1 MLHPKIIMN
10 VIMFNSSL
18 SDILDGDI
26 KSILD
31 VLWLIIL
38 NYGIH
43 SVSKYYHT
51 FNINLALIIIY
62 QQHFIHKCPSV
73 NIHMSLC

>member
-1 MLHPKIIMN
+1 MLHSRIIRN

-18 SDILDGDI
+18 PDILDGDI

-38 NYGIH
+38 NFGIH

-51 FNINLALIIIY
+51 F
-62 QQHFIHKCPSV
+62 CPT
-73 NIHMSLC
+73 N

>member
-1 MLHPKIIMN
+1 MLHSRLTMN
-10 VIMFNSSL
+10 VIMFNSFL

-51 FNINLALIIIY
+51 FYPTN
-62 QQHFIHKCPSV
+62 
-73 NIHMSLC
+73 